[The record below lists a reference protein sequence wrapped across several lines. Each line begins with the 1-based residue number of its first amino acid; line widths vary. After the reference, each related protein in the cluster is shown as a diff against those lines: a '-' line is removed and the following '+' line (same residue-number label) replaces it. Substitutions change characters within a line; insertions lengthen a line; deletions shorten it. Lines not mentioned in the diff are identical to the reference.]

1 VQATAATL
9 VSELLV
15 AMVCGRLEFASLHL
29 SVSFAGGTPAHFT
42 TCFFGKPGLILEVM
56 KNELI
61 ETVILY

>member
-1 VQATAATL
+1 VLNL
-9 VSELLV
+9 VL
-15 AMVCGRLEFASLHL
+15 
-29 SVSFAGGTPAHFT
+29 GGTPAHFT